1 MLCKLQ
7 NIHYFC
13 RLFFYQSIDNVN
25 IKQMSLK
32 GSINLENLPKH
43 IAVIMDGNGRWAKQ
57 RQKERIFGHQ
67 NGVNAVREVTEGCA
81 ELGVEY
87 LTLYTFSTEN
97 WNRPKEEVDALMA
110 MLVDTIAK
118 EEKTLMNNDIKLEY
132 IGDIS
137 QIATETQNALKNT
150 IYNTRNN
157 KRMTLILA
165 LNYSSRWEITE
176 MVKTVAE
183 KVKNNELNA
192 EDICQDVISKNLCTA
207 NYPDPDLLIRTSGEY
222 RLSNYLLWQLA
233 YAELFFTPTL
243 WPDFDKEGL
252 YEAIISYQ
260 SRERR
265 FGKTSEQIKK

>member
-1 MLCKLQ
+1 
-7 NIHYFC
+7 
-13 RLFFYQSIDNVN
+13 
-25 IKQMSLK
+25 MSLK
-32 GSINLENLPKH
+32 ENIVLDKLPEH

-81 ELGVEY
+81 ELGVKY

-97 WNRPKEEVDALMA
+97 WNRPKEEIDALMA

-118 EEKTLMNNDIKLEY
+118 EEETLMKNNIRLKY

-137 QIATETQNALKNT
+137 QIALETQNALKNT

-157 KRMTLILA
+157 TRMTLILA
-165 LNYSSRWEITE
+165 LNYSSRWEITQ
-176 MVKTVAE
+176 MVKNIS
-183 KVKNNELNA
+183 KQVKDNTLDLETIDQ
-192 EDICQDVISKNLCTA
+192 ETISKNLSTA

-233 YAELFFTPTL
+233 YTELFFTPTL
-243 WPDFDKEGL
+243 WPDFNKEGL
-252 YEAIISYQ
+252 YEAIISFQ
-260 SRERR
+260 NRERR
-265 FGKTSEQIKK
+265 FGKTSEQLKK